1 VPGGI
6 ALSAIPLETSPIGDR
21 YSSHVSNPGVPFVDL
36 SRALAS
42 EREELLAAADRVIR
56 SGWLIHGTEHRSFET
71 ELARYLGVGH
81 VIGVGNGT
89 DALELAL
96 RAVNRDERRT
106 VLTVANAGG
115 YTTTAAR
122 AAGFRVGYVD
132 VDPQTHLMDVSA
144 AATAIDDDTFAV
156 VITHLYGRAADVA
169 GLRAICEPRGISVIE
184 DCAQAIGA
192 RTVDGLVGS
201 LADLATFSFYPT
213 KNLGALG
220 DGGAVATHHVE
231 LAERVRRLSQYG
243 WADKYTSTEPGGRNS
258 RLDELQAAVLRTRL
272 PRVDDGNQRRRDI
285 IARYA
290 AAAPDGLRVLP
301 AEGPNHAGHLCV
313 VETADAR
320 ALAENLAGVGVQTA
334 VHYPI
339 PDHRQPSTARS
350 EVHLPETERL
360 TGRILSLPCFP
371 ELTDDEVDAV
381 ARGLTAHDL

>member
-1 VPGGI
+1 
-6 ALSAIPLETSPIGDR
+6 
-21 YSSHVSNPGVPFVDL
+21 VSNPGVPFVDL

-42 EREELLAAADRVIR
+42 ERAELLAAADRVIR

-184 DCAQAIGA
+184 DCAQAIGCA
-192 RTVDGLVGS
+192 HRG
-201 LADLATFSFYPT
+201 
-213 KNLGALG
+213 
-220 DGGAVATHHVE
+220 
-231 LAERVRRLSQYG
+231 R
-243 WADKYTSTEPGGRNS
+243 PGGVNGRP
-258 RLDELQAAVLRTRL
+258 RDLQLLPDEEPWRAGGRRS
-272 PRVDDGNQRRRDI
+272 RRDPPRR
-285 IARYA
+285 ARRA
-290 AAAPDGLRVLP
+290 GAP
-301 AEGPNHAGHLCV
+301 
-313 VETADAR
+313 T
-320 ALAENLAGVGVQTA
+320 
-334 VHYPI
+334 
-339 PDHRQPSTARS
+339 
-350 EVHLPETERL
+350 
-360 TGRILSLPCFP
+360 
-371 ELTDDEVDAV
+371 
-381 ARGLTAHDL
+381 